1 VTTAAGK
8 TDGQAPGQTGGQADD
23 EKERLTALGGI
34 AALSLDALS
43 SVAYGPEAI
52 LVVLVA
58 AGASALKYS
67 LPITGAIVVLLAA
80 LVISYRQVIEA
91 FPNGGGAYAVSK
103 THLGTTPSLV
113 AAASLTVDYILNAA
127 VGVSAGVEALTAA
140 YPALY
145 GARVW
150 LCLAVLAL
158 ITGANLWGVAES
170 ARLFMVPTLVFIVSI
185 FAVIVIGLVR
195 SHPVVALDHNLPQ
208 ATDTVGVL
216 LVLKAFASGC
226 SALTGVE
233 AIANSVPQFRR
244 PRVKRAQHTEVGLGL
259 LLGGMLI
266 GLGLL
271 IHHWDAVPQS
281 GTTVLAQLTEGAI
294 GHNALFYVIQIITLV
309 LLSLAANTSFAGLPV
324 LAGLLAH
331 DNFLPHVFGLR
342 ADRRVFRYGVIV
354 LAIAAA
360 LLLIVVRGDT
370 QALVPL
376 FAVGVFIGFT
386 LSQTGMVKH
395 WYLQRSGSG
404 SAGRSWVYRAIING
418 VGAVLTFAV
427 TIIELVSKFLAGA
440 WLVAIVIPLLVLM
453 FMAVARAYQRIGA
466 ELAIGQV
473 PPHPVKRA
481 SLVIVPVTGMSR
493 LTAEGIS
500 VAKSLGDDVIA
511 VTVVF
516 TDSDEDQAP
525 EAAFRAQ
532 WQSWKPEVQLLTL
545 RSAHRSIAEPIVN
558 YLRLVEAE
566 DKYHRL
572 VVLIPEIQPDHPW
585 QAVLHN
591 QRGVILDRAI
601 RRGTRKVILCRLR
614 YRLETVVDDAA
625 AAAAHAPAP
634 ETTEPETTGQ
644 KSTEQ
649 KLDFSRAPVNH
660 PHGGGVLLVRLGESG
675 TPSLNHVRDSSWPIP
690 PGLACGAMSLD
701 DIDAR
706 IITALIRDARA
717 SYAVIGD
724 EVGLSAPAVKR
735 RVDRLRA
742 SGAIA
747 GFTARVDPAALG
759 WTTEAYVE
767 LFCGGS
773 TSPEVIAAA
782 VRRHPE
788 VADACT
794 VTGEADALVH
804 IRASDIRHFEQVV
817 ERIAAEP
824 FVQRTRSVIVL
835 SRLVERADA
844 FAPPAGS

>member
-8 TDGQAPGQTGGQADD
+8 TDGQAPGLLDGRADD

-158 ITGANLWGVAES
+158 ITGANLWGLAES
-170 ARLFMVPTLVFIVSI
+170 ARLFMVPTLAFIVSI
-185 FAVIVIGLVR
+185 FAVIVIGLAR
-195 SHPVVALDHNLPQ
+195 SHPVVPLDHNLSQ

-281 GTTVLAQLTEGAI
+281 GTTVLAQLTEGAV
-294 GHNALFYVIQIITLV
+294 GHNVLFYVIQIVTLV

-370 QALVPL
+370 QELVPL

-395 WYLQRSGSG
+395 WYLQRSSGGS
-404 SAGRSWVYRAIING
+404 WIYRAIING
-418 VGAVLTFAV
+418 VGAVLTFVV

-453 FMAVARAYQRIGA
+453 FMAVARAYKRIGA

-481 SLVIVPVTGMSR
+481 SLVIVPVAGMSR
-493 LTAEGIS
+493 LTAEGIAA
-500 VAKSLGDDVIA
+500 AKSLGDDVIA

-516 TDSDEDQAP
+516 TDSDEDEAP
-525 EAAFRAQ
+525 EVAFRDE

-572 VVLIPEIQPDHPW
+572 VVLIPEIQPNHWW
-585 QAVLHN
+585 QALLHN
-591 QRGVILDRAI
+591 QRGVILGRAI
-601 RRGTRKVILCRLR
+601 RRGTRRVILCRLR
-614 YRLETVVDDAA
+614 YRLETVVDDATA
-625 AAAAHAPAP
+625 AAKGESEPKASEPKA
-634 ETTEPETTGQ
+634 TE
-644 KSTEQ
+644 S
-649 KLDFSRAPVNH
+649 KLDFSGNPVNL
-660 PHGGGVLLVRLGESG
+660 PHGHGVLLVRLGESG
-675 TPSLNHVRDSSWPIP
+675 TPSLNHV
-690 PGLACGAMSLD
+690 
-701 DIDAR
+701 
-706 IITALIRDARA
+706 
-717 SYAVIGD
+717 
-724 EVGLSAPAVKR
+724 
-735 RVDRLRA
+735 
-742 SGAIA
+742 
-747 GFTARVDPAALG
+747 
-759 WTTEAYVE
+759 
-767 LFCGGS
+767 
-773 TSPEVIAAA
+773 
-782 VRRHPE
+782 
-788 VADACT
+788 
-794 VTGEADALVH
+794 
-804 IRASDIRHFEQVV
+804 
-817 ERIAAEP
+817 
-824 FVQRTRSVIVL
+824 L
-835 SRLVERADA
+835 SRLCSNAWGGSR
-844 FAPPAGS
+844 PPFPPG